1 MQTLFFRKQYA
12 KSRTRTTDLA
22 IKHVNRIQFSQYKD
36 LEKKFR
42 IQSEYIKELDAYVK
56 PECSKARKRPK
67 SHNT

>member
-22 IKHVNRIQFSQYKD
+22 IKHVNSIQLLEQYKD

-42 IQSEYIKELDAYVK
+42 IQSEYIKDVK